1 MLLQTLRLTMPRVLS
16 HIKSSPATITRAYTV
31 PSLLAAA
38 VPQPALVAVN
48 RSLVFSRGFKVRT
61 SVKKFCS
68 DCYLVRRKGRVY
80 IYCKSNKKHKQRQG

>member
-1 MLLQTLRLTMPRVLS
+1 MFLQTLRLNMPRVLS
-16 HIKSSPATITRAYTV
+16 HLKLSPATVTRAYTL
-31 PSLLAAA
+31 PSLLSAG
-38 VPQPALVAVN
+38 PQQPALTAAN

-61 SVKKFCS
+61 SIKKFCS

>member
-1 MLLQTLRLTMPRVLS
+1 MFLQTFRLNVPKVLS
-16 HIKSSPATITRAYTV
+16 HVKLSPVSIMRTCAPSTI
-31 PSLLAAA
+31 LAVGAQKPTLA
-38 VPQPALVAVN
+38 SAN

-61 SVKKFCS
+61 SIKKFCS